1 VRGKKKRNYSLF
13 PTTRQKLQQQLNNF
27 NPLLYIEYIYKKR
40 TKPFARKTRNPYLT
54 VEIW

>member
-40 TKPFARKTRNPYLT
+40 TKPFARKTRNP
-54 VEIW
+54 